1 MTRAF
6 LAMLARELRLALR
19 RRSEWAQPLVF
30 YAVVATLFALGAAP
44 SAPWLKIAAPS
55 ILWVGALL
63 AALLSLDR
71 VFRGDHE
78 DGTLEQ
84 LFLSPQ
90 AVSVLVAAKLF
101 AQWLVIGL
109 PLTLLAPLLG
119 LSLGMSPDVIAV
131 LVLSLLLGMPALI
144 LTAGFA
150 SALVVGLPRTG
161 VLLPVL
167 VLPLISPAVIFGAG
181 AVRAAES
188 GLPADAPL
196 YFLGAI
202 VVLCACG
209 VPLAAAA
216 ALKNAIE

>member
-1 MTRAF
+1 MSAF
-6 LAMLARELRLALR
+6 GAVLARELRLAA
-19 RRSEWAQPLVF
+19 RSRAEWMQPLLF

-44 SAPWLKIAAPS
+44 DAPWLAVAAPS

-71 VFRGDHE
+71 VFRGDYE

-84 LFLSPQ
+84 YFLAPQ
-90 AVSVLVAAKLF
+90 PVSLLVGGKLL
-101 AQWLVIGL
+101 AQWLVMGL

-119 LSLGMSPDVIAV
+119 LALGLEREVITV
-131 LVLSLLLGMPALI
+131 LGLSLLLGLPALV

-167 VLPLISPAVIFGAG
+167 VLPLLCPVVIFGAG
-181 AVRAAES
+181 AVRAAQS
-188 GLPADAPL
+188 GLSAEAPL

-202 VVLCACG
+202 LVLCVCG

-216 ALKNAIE
+216 ALRNALD

>member
-1 MTRAF
+1 VNRAF
-6 LAMLARELRLALR
+6 VAMLARELRLALR
-19 RRSEWAQPLVF
+19 RRSEWVQPLVF

-44 SAPWLKIAAPS
+44 SAPWLKVAAPS

-101 AQWLVIGL
+101 AQWLLIGL

-119 LSLGMSPDVIAV
+119 LSLGMGADVIAV
-131 LVLSLLLGMPALI
+131 LVASLLLGMPALI

-167 VLPLISPAVIFGAG
+167 VLPLVSPAVIFGAG
-181 AVRAAES
+181 AVRAAAS

>member
-1 MTRAF
+1 MDAF
-6 LAMLARELRLALR
+6 LAVIARELRLAAR
-19 RRSEWAQPLVF
+19 RRAEWALPLLF

-44 SAPWLKIAAPS
+44 NAPWLKVAGPS

-63 AALLSLDR
+63 AALLSLER
-71 VFRGDHE
+71 LFRGDYD

-84 LFLSPQ
+84 FFVGPQ
-90 AVSVLVAAKLF
+90 PVSLLVAGKLL

-109 PLTLLAPLLG
+109 PLTLLAPVLGLAFGMGTDVIGVLL
-119 LSLGMSPDVIAV
+119 LSLG
-131 LVLSLLLGMPALI
+131 LGLPALV

-167 VLPLISPAVIFGAG
+167 VLPLVCPVLIFGAG
-181 AVRAAES
+181 AVRAAE
-188 GLPADAPL
+188 GGAPADAPL

-202 VVLCACG
+202 LVLCACG

-216 ALKNAIE
+216 ALKNALD

>member
-1 MTRAF
+1 MHAF
-6 LAMLARELRLALR
+6 IAVLARELRLAAR
-19 RRSEWAQPLVF
+19 RRAEWALPLVF
-30 YAVVATLFALGAAP
+30 YAVVATLFALGASP
-44 SAPWLKIAAPS
+44 NAPWLKVAGPS

-63 AALLSLDR
+63 AALLSLER
-71 VFRGDHE
+71 LFRGDYD

-84 LFLSPQ
+84 FFVAPQ
-90 AVSVLVAAKLF
+90 PVSLLVAGKLL

-109 PLTLLAPLLG
+109 PLTVLAPLLG
-119 LSLGMSPDVIAV
+119 VGFGLGAEVTGV
-131 LVLSLLLGMPALI
+131 LVLSLLLGLPALV

-167 VLPLISPAVIFGAG
+167 VLPLVCPVVIFGAG

-188 GLPADAPL
+188 GAPVEAPL

-202 VVLCACG
+202 LVLCVCG

-216 ALKNAIE
+216 ALRNALD

>member
-6 LAMLARELRLALR
+6 FAMLARELRLALR

-44 SAPWLKIAAPS
+44 SAPWLKVAAPS

-119 LSLGMSPDVIAV
+119 LSLGMGPDVIAV
-131 LVLSLLLGMPALI
+131 LVMSLLLGMPALI

-188 GLPADAPL
+188 GLPAEAPL

>member
-1 MTRAF
+1 MEAF
-6 LAMLARELRLALR
+6 LAVVARELRLAAR
-19 RRSEWAQPLVF
+19 RRAEWALPLVF
-30 YAVVATLFALGAAP
+30 YAVVATLFALGAP
-44 SAPWLKIAAPS
+44 PNAPWLKVAGPS

-63 AALLSLDR
+63 AALLSLER
-71 VFRGDHE
+71 MFRGDYD

-84 LFLSPQ
+84 FFVSPLP
-90 AVSVLVAAKLF
+90 VSLLVAGKLL

-109 PLTLLAPLLG
+109 PLTLLAPVLG
-119 LSLGMSPDVIAV
+119 IAFGMGAELTGV
-131 LVLSLLLGMPALI
+131 LVLSLGLGLPALV

-167 VLPLISPAVIFGAG
+167 VLPLVCPVVIFGAG
-181 AVRAAES
+181 AVRAAE
-188 GLPADAPL
+188 GGAPADAPL

-202 VVLCACG
+202 LALCVCG

-216 ALKNAIE
+216 ALKNTLD

>member
-1 MTRAF
+1 MTQAF

-44 SAPWLKIAAPS
+44 SAPWLKVAAPS

-119 LSLGMSPDVIAV
+119 ISLGMGTDVIAV
-131 LVLSLLLGMPALI
+131 LVASLLLGMPALI

-167 VLPLISPAVIFGAG
+167 VLPLVSPAVIFGAG

>member
-1 MTRAF
+1 MHA
-6 LAMLARELRLALR
+6 LVAVISRELRLAAR
-19 RRSEWAQPLVF
+19 RRAEWALPLVF
-30 YAVVATLFALGAAP
+30 YAVVATLFALGASP
-44 SAPWLKIAAPS
+44 NAPWLRVAGPS

-71 VFRGDHE
+71 LFRGDYE

-84 LFLSPQ
+84 LFVSPQ
-90 AVSVLVAAKLF
+90 PVSVLVAGKLL
-101 AQWLVIGL
+101 AQWLVIGV
-109 PLTLLAPLLG
+109 PLTVLAPLLAAG
-119 LSLGMSPDVIAV
+119 FGMGSDVAAV
-131 LVLSLLLGMPALI
+131 LVLSLLLGLPALI
-144 LTAGFA
+144 LAAGFA

-167 VLPLISPAVIFGAG
+167 VLPLVCPVVIFGAG

-188 GLPADAPL
+188 GAPADAPL

-202 VVLCACG
+202 LALCACG

-216 ALKNAIE
+216 ALKNALD

>member
-1 MTRAF
+1 MQAF
-6 LAMLARELRLALR
+6 LAVMARELRLAAR
-19 RRSEWAQPLVF
+19 RRAEWALPPVF

-44 SAPWLKIAAPS
+44 NAPWLKVAGPS

-63 AALLSLDR
+63 AALLSLER
-71 VFRGDHE
+71 LFRGDYD

-84 LFLSPQ
+84 FFVGPQ
-90 AVSVLVAAKLF
+90 PVSLLVAGKLL

-109 PLTLLAPLLG
+109 PLTLLAPVLGIAFGMGTEVIGVLL
-119 LSLGMSPDVIAV
+119 LSLGLGLPS
-131 LVLSLLLGMPALI
+131 LV

-167 VLPLISPAVIFGAG
+167 VLPLVCPVLIFGAG
-181 AVRAAES
+181 AVRAAE
-188 GLPADAPL
+188 GGAPADAPL

-202 VVLCACG
+202 LALCVCG

-216 ALKNAIE
+216 ALKNALD

>member
-1 MTRAF
+1 MRAF
-6 LAMLARELRLALR
+6 VAVLARELRLALR
-19 RRSEWAQPLVF
+19 QRADWAQPLVF

-44 SAPWLKIAAPS
+44 NAPWLKVAAPS

-71 VFRGDHE
+71 VFRGDQE

-90 AVSVLVAAKLF
+90 AVSVLVSGKLL
-101 AQWLVIGL
+101 AQWLLIGL

-119 LSLGMSPDVIAV
+119 AGLGMDAPVV
-131 LVLSLLLGMPALI
+131 GMLLLSLLLGLPTLI

-150 SALVVGLPRTG
+150 SALVVGLPRAG

-167 VLPLISPAVIFGAG
+167 VLPLVSPAVIFGAG
-181 AVRAAES
+181 AVRAAQS
-188 GLPADAPL
+188 GLPADPPL
-196 YFLGAI
+196 YFLGAML
-202 VVLCACG
+202 VLSLCT

-216 ALKNAIE
+216 ALKNALD

>member
-1 MTRAF
+1 MSAF
-6 LAMLARELRLALR
+6 GAVLARELRLAA
-19 RRSEWAQPLVF
+19 RSRAEWMQPLLF

-44 SAPWLKIAAPS
+44 DAPWLAVAAPS

-71 VFRGDHE
+71 VFRGDYE

-84 LFLSPQ
+84 YFLAPQ
-90 AVSVLVAAKLF
+90 PVSLLVGGKLL
-101 AQWLVIGL
+101 AQWLVMGL

-119 LSLGMSPDVIAV
+119 LALGLEREVITV
-131 LVLSLLLGMPALI
+131 LALSLLLGLPALV

-167 VLPLISPAVIFGAG
+167 VLPLLCPVVIFGAG
-181 AVRAAES
+181 AVRAAQS
-188 GLPADAPL
+188 GLSAEAPL

-202 VVLCACG
+202 LVLCVCG

-216 ALKNAIE
+216 ALRNALD

>member
-1 MTRAF
+1 MQAF
-6 LAMLARELRLALR
+6 LAVLARELRLALR

-44 SAPWLKIAAPS
+44 NAPWLKVAAPS

-90 AVSVLVAAKLF
+90 AVSVLVAGKLF
-101 AQWLVIGL
+101 GQWLLIGL
-109 PLTLLAPLLG
+109 PLTLLAPLLALGFG
-119 LSLGMSPDVIAV
+119 LEPDVIGV
-131 LVLSLLLGMPALI
+131 LLVSLLLGLPALI

-167 VLPLISPAVIFGAG
+167 VLPLVSPTVVFGAG
-181 AVRAAES
+181 AVRAAAS
-188 GLPADAPL
+188 GVPADAPL
-196 YFLGAI
+196 YFLAAI
-202 VVLCACG
+202 LVLCVCG

-216 ALKNAIE
+216 ALKNALD

>member
-1 MTRAF
+1 MSALVAT
-6 LAMLARELRLALR
+6 LKRELQLATQQ
-19 RRSEWAQPLVF
+19 RSEWGLPLLF

-44 SAPWLKIAAPS
+44 QAPWLKVAAPS
-55 ILWVGALL
+55 VLWIGALL

-78 DGTLEQ
+78 NGTLEQ
-84 LFLSPQ
+84 LFLSGQP
-90 AVSVLVAAKLF
+90 VSLLVAAKLF

-109 PLTLLAPLLG
+109 PLTLLGPLLG
-119 LSLGMSPDVIAV
+119 LGLGMEPDVILV
-131 LVLSLLLGMPALI
+131 LALSLLLGLPALV

-150 SALVVGLPRTG
+150 SALMVGLPRTG

-167 VLPLISPAVIFGAG
+167 VLPMVAPIVIFGAG
-181 AVRAAES
+181 AVRAAQS

-196 YFLGAI
+196 YFLGA
-202 VVLCACG
+202 VLALCVCG

-216 ALKNAIE
+216 ALRNALE